1 MTRERAKQIERL
13 FREYENNKKEL
24 AQDYNVPVPSGVQY
38 DKICVQ
44 SDRFTNWTEEKYV
57 KYAADREELCK
68 KIFIVEETM
77 FWFQL
82 EGNGRER
89 FVQYF
94 FIDQNTWVSTENKFF
109 IAHDTLARWR
119 RDVIEKAEAVGKIVG
134 YFAQKN

>member
-13 FREYENNKKEL
+13 FREYEHNKKEL
-24 AQDYNVPVPSGVQY
+24 AQDYNVPVPSGVCY

-68 KIFIVEETM
+68 KIFIVEETL

-82 EGNGRER
+82 EGHGRER
-89 FVQYF
+89 FIQKF
-94 FIDQNTWVSTENKFF
+94 FIDGETWVKSQMECCISEGT
-109 IAHDTLARWR
+109 IVYWR
-119 RDVIEKAEAVGKIVG
+119 RDVIEKAEAIGKIIG
-134 YFAQKN
+134 FFE

>member
-24 AQDYNVPVPSGVQY
+24 AQDYNVPVPSGVCY

-68 KIFIVEETM
+68 KIFIVEETL

-82 EGNGRER
+82 EGHGRER
-89 FVQYF
+89 FIQTF
-94 FIDQNTWVSTENKFF
+94 LINGESWTATEIKCC
-109 IAHDTLARWR
+109 LARGTLFYWKKEA
-119 RDVIEKAEAVGKIVG
+119 IEKAETIGKIVG
-134 YFAQKN
+134 FF